1 MVYGNAVEFE
11 EYLAS
16 RGFELP
22 ADWDEE
28 KINAALL
35 VASEWLDNQYE
46 SIWIGNKL
54 DYNQE
59 RSWPRQ
65 LAVVQTYP
73 YYVYQTNEIPVE
85 VIKATYEAAKR
96 ELISQGSLQ
105 VDFQPSQ
112 YNSMSIYNAVTVE
125 YNSNASAGDIQTQ
138 IPIIQSLMSKLLD
151 SNKGA
156 NSNGLSGVAV
166 RV

>member
-1 MVYGNAVEFE
+1 MVYGNAEDFQA
-11 EYLAS
+11 YLTE
-16 RGFELP
+16 RGFEIP
-22 ADWDEE
+22 NDWDDE

-35 VASEWLDNQYE
+35 VASEWLDSQYE
-46 SIWIGNKL
+46 NLWIGYKT

-73 YYVYQTNEIPVE
+73 YYVYQTDEIPDE
-85 VIKATYEAAKR
+85 VIKATYEGARR
-96 ELISQGSLQ
+96 ELTAQGSLQ

-112 YNSMSIYNAVTVE
+112 YSSVMVYNAVTVE
-125 YNSNASAGDIQTQ
+125 YNSNASAGDVQIQ
-138 IPIIQSLMSKLLD
+138 IPIIQSLMNKLLD

-156 NSNGLSGVAV
+156 GNNSLSGVAV

>member
-1 MVYGNAVEFE
+1 MVYGNASDFE
-11 EYLAS
+11 EYLSS
-16 RGFELP
+16 RGFEIP
-22 ADWDEE
+22 VDWDDE

-35 VASEWLDNQYE
+35 VASEWLDSQYE
-46 SIWIGNKL
+46 SIWIGYKV

-73 YYVYQTNEIPVE
+73 FYVYGTNEIPDE
-85 VIKATYEAAKR
+85 VVKATYEAAKR
-96 ELISQGSLQ
+96 ELTSQGSLQ

-112 YNSMSIYNAVTVE
+112 YNSVSVYNAVTVE
-125 YNSNASAGDIQTQ
+125 YNSNASAGDMQTQ
-138 IPIIQSLMSKLLD
+138 IPIIQSLMVKLLD